1 MVDNPALRG
10 AQDRSRIS
18 LHEEHEE
25 RYWTE
30 KFGVTRD
37 ALAKA
42 VDAVGHSVEK
52 VTEYFSSGTRP
63 QQGGE
68 AGTTRFGMEDGDN
81 GDVPATGTDPER
93 QSGGGR

>member
-37 ALAKA
+37 
-42 VDAVGHSVEK
+42 
-52 VTEYFSSGTRP
+52 
-63 QQGGE
+63 Q
-68 AGTTRFGMEDGDN
+68 
-81 GDVPATGTDPER
+81 VPA
-93 QSGGGR
+93 QLSF